1 MMRCVIAG
9 LSVLAGWAGLAAGQT
24 VKVDFGTGA
33 GTPAASH
40 AAGGLEGFWNT
51 VGAGGGTWMSLR
63 LLGGETSGVV
73 LRTSALEF
81 DVDRW
86 DVDDGSVMADYL
98 AARHSDATLEFAG
111 LEAGW
116 YRVLTYSGY
125 SGTPSHPTRV
135 WINGNEGGA
144 QEISGPYTG
153 TFAVG
158 VTHSEHLVRVLEDGE
173 LLINIYTW
181 GDAVVNGVQLV
192 QVPGAGTGAALVL
205 GGLLVRRRRR

>member
-1 MMRCVIAG
+1 RTCSARRAPGNRCILGRGTGLRPSRRPRGAEKGCRMMRCVIAG

-125 SGTPSHPTRV
+125 S
-135 WINGNEGGA
+135 
-144 QEISGPYTG
+144 
-153 TFAVG
+153 
-158 VTHSEHLVRVLEDGE
+158 
-173 LLINIYTW
+173 
-181 GDAVVNGVQLV
+181 
-192 QVPGAGTGAALVL
+192 
-205 GGLLVRRRRR
+205 